1 MDKFMIIKKI
11 ECLCKNAAPKAM
23 PTRLKGTRHYW
34 YLLQKKLHKIVFGN
48 EQWRAVDFKTL

>member
-1 MDKFMIIKKI
+1 MIIKKI